1 MEFYKLLTQ
10 RVLIWALVLLL
21 ISYMTLSKGIFLNFS
36 FLKMEEMALKIFLE
50 RIK

>member
-10 RVLIWALVLLL
+10 KGLDLSPSSST
-21 ISYMTLSKGIFLNFS
+21 ISYVTVSKGIFLNFS